1 MIVPLAAQSTPAA
14 LVAHGHGQLG
24 SREEVVGFREIAEQG
39 NFAAFGLDQKGMS
52 EDDIRTLLRTT
63 LGGDLSEFR
72 AIPERMHQGI
82 LNVLIAMRTLSH
94 EAEGDPST
102 ELNQTLARDCGGAA
116 IDGSKRYYFG
126 GSQGGILG
134 ATIMALATDIE
145 RGVLAVPGQPYNLLL
160 NRSVNFD
167 EYAERFYRKYGW
179 NGLHMQMNLALIQGL
194 WDRAAPTGYSKYIRT
209 NRLPGAPKHEVL
221 LQVSKADHQVSNLGA
236 HIMARTIGGV
246 VNLAP
251 LIRPVWGL
259 RNKRGEHQGSAMI
272 EVDFGNPDPPII
284 NIPPW
289 DDTMQDPHARAIEL
303 PVLISTLVS
312 FYETGRAKNPCEGPC
327 DENDIPV
334 SSNGEPEGEGD
345 GNPR

>member
-1 MIVPLAAQSTPAA
+1 MTLIQIIV
-14 LVAHGHGQLG
+14 
-24 SREEVVGFREIAEQG
+24 
-39 NFAAFGLDQKGMS
+39 
-52 EDDIRTLLRTT
+52 
-63 LGGDLSEFR
+63 
-72 AIPERMHQGI
+72 
-82 LNVLIAMRTLSH
+82 
-94 EAEGDPST
+94 
-102 ELNQTLARDCGGAA
+102 
-116 IDGSKRYYFG
+116 
-126 GSQGGILG
+126 
-134 ATIMALATDIE
+134 
-145 RGVLAVPGQPYNLLL
+145 
-160 NRSVNFD
+160 
-167 EYAERFYRKYGW
+167 
-179 NGLHMQMNLALIQGL
+179 LALIQGL
-194 WDRAAPTGYSKYIRT
+194 WDRAEPTGYSKYIRT
-209 NRLPGAPKHEVL
+209 NRLPGTPAHEVL
-221 LQVSKADHQVSNLGA
+221 IQVSKADHQVSNLGA